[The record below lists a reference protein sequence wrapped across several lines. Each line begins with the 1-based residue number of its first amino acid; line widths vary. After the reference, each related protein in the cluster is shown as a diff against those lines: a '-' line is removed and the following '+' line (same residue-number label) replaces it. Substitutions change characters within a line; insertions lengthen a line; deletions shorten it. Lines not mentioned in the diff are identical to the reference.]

1 MSIKTEFGWDDEKSN
16 AVSVEMAK
24 ISQKMLLVKDYD
36 YGGIVN
42 DIKQLDYSEDD
53 KLAMALSIGMF
64 IGKLA
69 NERKLL

>member
-24 ISQKMLLVKDYD
+24 ISQKMLVVKDYD
-36 YGGIVN
+36 YGDIVN
-42 DIKQLDYSEDD
+42 DLKGLDYTDDD

>member
-1 MSIKTEFGWDDEKSN
+1 MSIKTEFGWDDEKSKN
-16 AVSVEMAK
+16 VSAEMAM